1 MFLSAVLSAARLT
14 GLPRRVVAEICCNP
28 QCTHH
33 PSRLEQ
39 KQRGIVCVPGT
50 CVIGLQWGDEAKGKL
65 VDLLTEQH
73 EIVVRYQGGANAGH
87 TVVIGPET
95 YKLSLI
101 PSGILTPGVQCVVTG
116 GVVINPATMLDE
128 IDGLVSRG
136 VAVADNLMISDRSH
150 IIFPW
155 HMAEDRV
162 LDESTAD
169 GENIGTTQ
177 RGIGPCYRD
186 KVGRSYALRLGDLF
200 RPTLHDRI
208 KYVAAVKQK
217 LLMALDSQL
226 AGSLDTDQ
234 IYQEYLGYAERLR
247 PYVRDTNCYL
257 LDATDHEKTI
267 LFEGAQGSLLDVDHG
282 TFPFV
287 TSSNSSGVGVSSG
300 SGVPGSFM
308 QRVVG
313 VVKAYA
319 TRVGGGPFP
328 SEQDNAAGQHLRD
341 RGNEYGTVT
350 GRPRRCGWFDAVAA
364 NYTAR
369 LSGVTEL
376 AVMLLDVLSELKEI
390 KICTAYEIEGQRTRD
405 FPSHVDDLRRAKP
418 IFETLPG
425 WQTDIQNVR
434 RLEDLPQQARN
445 YLDFISQFT
454 RRRITFVSVGPERSQ
469 TIHCGLEPVNCEI
482 V

>member
-1 MFLSAVLSAARLT
+1 
-14 GLPRRVVAEICCNP
+14 
-28 QCTHH
+28 
-33 PSRLEQ
+33 
-39 KQRGIVCVPGT
+39 VPGT

-116 GVVINPATMLDE
+116 GVVINPATLLDE
-128 IDGLVSRG
+128 IDGLVARD
-136 VAVADNLMISDRSH
+136 VPVADNLMISDRSH
-150 IIFPW
+150 VIFPW

-177 RGIGPCYRD
+177 RGIGPCYQD

-200 RPTLHDRI
+200 RSTLRDRI
-208 KYVAAVKQK
+208 EHIATVKQK

-226 AGSLDTDQ
+226 AGTLDTDQ

-247 PYVRDTNCYL
+247 PYVRDTNRYL
-257 LDATDHEKTI
+257 LDAADHKKTI

-313 VVKAYA
+313 VVKAYI

-328 SEQDNAAGQHLRD
+328 SEQDNAVGQHLRD

-369 LSGVTEL
+369 LSGVNEL
-376 AVMLLDVLSELKEI
+376 AVMLLDVLSELEEI

-434 RLEDLPQQARN
+434 RLENLPQQARN

-454 RRRITFVSVGPERSQ
+454 RRRITFVSVGPERNQ

-482 V
+482 A